1 MDRKTSYTQSCVT
14 GMSVS
19 DSKTCYLDF
28 EDSFHCYCNTDFC
41 NTPNLFYTNFTILPT
56 IECKKVYEKEYKAA
70 ACNKCTWKVS
80 YIKYNNSIH
89 PTNTIEQVSCGDSGE
104 SGMLNLDLTKP
115 FHERISP
122 NFYDDACYNITMNP
136 EHYFLYCRC
145 KTPNCNNPEGPLPF
159 PIPPTTVGCYVS
171 GYDADVNNA
180 KYQTP
185 DLSYWD
191 NYNNLISNE
200 SYHDDGIQCRGH
212 YCFIVP
218 DLSERGDKY
227 YKGCISLNEQGEQ
240 KIQLKMDKS
249 MSPTNPK
256 EEILCSRSGQ
266 SAAFSLDSTVQF
278 IDRIGENF
286 YDNSCY
292 NISMHPD
299 HYVLYC
305 RCNTAICN
313 DPTGSLP
320 YPIPPP
326 TISCYVSG
334 YDAEVNNAKYDTPEL
349 SYNEVYSRL
358 TRNESYFD
366 EGINCRGH
374 FCFIVNEQLPEGY
387 RFYKGCMSSHEQGEN
402 KIQLGFNFVNN
413 VPYYVC
419 NTDFCNLN
427 IVTALDEAR
436 NGTINNNNSS
446 FKFSLALYL
455 LIISM
460 K

>member
-1 MDRKTSYTQSCVT
+1 MGSCDGNFCIIQRAGKNSVDGTIQTCITGARPPNYTCS
-14 GMSVS
+14 
-19 DSKTCYLDF
+19 LDY
-28 EDSFHCYCNTDFC
+28 EDSLQCYCKTDFC
-41 NTPNLFYTNFTILPT
+41 NTNNLFHSNVTVLPI
-56 IECKKVYEKEYKAA
+56 IECREVFMKEYRAA
-70 ACNKCTWKVS
+70 ACNKCIWKI
-80 YIKYNNSIH
+80 YYESI
-89 PTNTIEQVSCGDSGE
+89 VY
-104 SGMLNLDLTKP
+104 L
-115 FHERISP
+115 
-122 NFYDDACYNITMNP
+122 
-136 EHYFLYCRC
+136 
-145 KTPNCNNPEGPLPF
+145 
-159 PIPPTTVGCYVS
+159 
-171 GYDADVNNA
+171 
-180 KYQTP
+180 
-185 DLSYWD
+185 
-191 NYNNLISNE
+191 
-200 SYHDDGIQCRGH
+200 
-212 YCFIVP
+212 
-218 DLSERGDKY
+218 
-227 YKGCISLNEQGEQ
+227 
-240 KIQLKMDKS
+240 LKMDKS
-249 MSPTNPK
+249 LSPTNPK

-305 RCNTAICN
+305 RCNTVNCN

-358 TRNESYFD
+358 TRNESYYD

-402 KIQLGFNFVNN
+402 KIQLGYNFVND

-436 NGTINNNNSS
+436 NETVNNNNSS

-455 LIISM
+455 LITSM